1 MAFSYEHS
9 ILMVND
15 DVVFI
20 AVLFAGYTSQL
31 GSPHCGMDF
40 VFGTVFQRQQW
51 GANCRMLQNTARD
64 QGMLQCNS
72 AFHM

>member
-1 MAFSYEHS
+1 
-9 ILMVND
+9 
-15 DVVFI
+15 
-20 AVLFAGYTSQL
+20 
-31 GSPHCGMDF
+31 MDF